1 MEALCLCLG
10 ACVPLIPEYGGA
22 AIAWLVTHHRWFVV
36 LVFMMPLSLV
46 VNTLFY
52 LNSTIQFAWSR
63 WTGAGEEMHIKRV
76 KIVQDAI
83 DAWRDAGANTKL
95 TSSRPGWATMSLRV
109 GNYKATSTKIPV
121 MHLNNVVNVD
131 LEKMTVKCEPMVTM
145 GQVTHTLNKLG
156 LTLPVVPEL
165 DDLTVGGL
173 TCGVGIETSSH
184 REGLFYHTCVSYE
197 IVTADGKHLRCSK
210 DENVDYFKA
219 IPWSHGTL
227 GILVGVEIQ
236 IVTCKPWVKLE
247 YEPYHDK
254 EAAIQACA
262 EAFDSDIDF
271 VEALVYGK
279 GEWVLMKGTMVDV
292 PVPEMVNAIG
302 NYWKPWF
309 FTHVA
314 EYLKTGE
321 GTEYI
326 PLRDYYH
333 RHTRSLFWEIQDI
346 VTFGN
351 QAWFRYLFGWMM
363 PPNISI
369 MKRLQTEELRKLYEL
384 HHVVQD
390 MLIPMST
397 LSKGMSV
404 MDQHFD
410 IYPIWI
416 CPMRIFK
423 EDAGFV
429 HPARDGEEMYVDVGI
444 YGVPGVGSGRP
455 GKTDFV
461 AEPSCRAVEDFVRE
475 VDGFQMLYAD
485 MYQTEEEFREMF
497 DHTLLDKLRD
507 AVPMARTAFPDVYNK
522 VCKSAR
528 T

>member
-1 MEALCLCLG
+1 
-10 ACVPLIPEYGGA
+10 
-22 AIAWLVTHHRWFVV
+22 
-36 LVFMMPLSLV
+36 
-46 VNTLFY
+46 
-52 LNSTIQFAWSR
+52 
-63 WTGAGEEMHIKRV
+63 
-76 KIVQDAI
+76 
-83 DAWRDAGANTKL
+83 
-95 TSSRPGWATMSLRV
+95 MSLRV

-121 MHLNNVVNVD
+121 MHLNNIVNVD
-131 LEKMTVKCEPMVTM
+131 LEAMTVKCEPMVTM

-302 NYWKPWF
+302 AGGF
-309 FTHVA
+309 DHCCLCISA
-314 EYLKTGE
+314 
-321 GTEYI
+321 
-326 PLRDYYH
+326 
-333 RHTRSLFWEIQDI
+333 
-346 VTFGN
+346 
-351 QAWFRYLFGWMM
+351 LFGRFGPRPRAA
-363 PPNISI
+363 PPT
-369 MKRLQTEELRKLYEL
+369 RVRA
-384 HHVVQD
+384 
-390 MLIPMST
+390 MLAVLTSSLM
-397 LSKGMSV
+397 
-404 MDQHFD
+404 
-410 IYPIWI
+410 
-416 CPMRIFK
+416 
-423 EDAGFV
+423 
-429 HPARDGEEMYVDVGI
+429 
-444 YGVPGVGSGRP
+444 
-455 GKTDFV
+455 
-461 AEPSCRAVEDFVRE
+461 CRA
-475 VDGFQMLYAD
+475 L
-485 MYQTEEEFREMF
+485 
-497 DHTLLDKLRD
+497 
-507 AVPMARTAFPDVYNK
+507 
-522 VCKSAR
+522 CSALAIR
-528 T
+528 MRAYRC